1 MGESSHVLTPSFN
14 RSISVE
20 GRAERLGS
28 DPGAILLRE
37 IMELSGFRRFLANR
51 IRDPRRQAAIW
62 YKIEELVCTHILL
75 IAQGWRHEQD
85 ANRLRH
91 APALGLAATE
101 TRGPAAADWVLPS
114 QPTLSRALDILA
126 RDENREVLG
135 EALTALAG
143 TGFKAQRGG
152 HRQRAVT
159 IDVDGLAFPVHGH
172 QPGSAW
178 NGHHGARVYDPLVA
192 SSAELGA
199 MLGGLMR
206 PGNAGA
212 AGSAKQF
219 ILDVVE
225 RAERHLCQ
233 VALMRLDAGFSS
245 EELFAALEANGTP
258 YIARLKANAKLDRE
272 SAQYR
277 KRPRGRPPKDPRLWC
292 VELPYQAGSWSKP
305 RRVILVLQ
313 ERPDDDALD
322 RFYLVT
328 SISAERMTAEE
339 VLQSYRQ
346 RGNAESHMGELK
358 EVCRPALSATNRP
371 KSCYAGRPI
380 TRAGQLSSKAF
391 ARNEVLLLLHQ
402 LAYQVLHIA
411 RTAMEA
417 ARGEGVSLHRLRRAV
432 LVSGTRVVTSGRQ
445 LKVIIEN
452 AFADLWAQIVKRLYR
467 WRWVPP

>member
-1 MGESSHVLTPSFN
+1 MGESCHVLTPSFN
-14 RSISVE
+14 QSIQVE
-20 GRAERLGS
+20 GRDERLGS

-37 IMELSGFRRFLANR
+37 IMELTGFRRLFAAKVH
-51 IRDPRRQAAIW
+51 DPRRQEAIW
-62 YKIEELVCTHILL
+62 YPIAELICTHILL

-101 TRGPAAADWVLPS
+101 TRGPTAADRGLPS
-114 QPTLSRALDILA
+114 QPTLSRGVDILA
-126 RDENREVLG
+126 RDENREILG

-143 TGFKAQRGG
+143 TGFKAQRKG
-152 HRQRAVT
+152 HRQRELK
-159 IDVDGLAFPVHGH
+159 IDVDGLAFPVEGH

-178 NGHHGARVYDPLVA
+178 NGHHGCRCYDPLVA
-192 SSAELGA
+192 SSAELGS

-206 PGNAGA
+206 PGNAGS

-225 RAERHLCQ
+225 RAERHLCEI
-233 VALMRLDAGFSS
+233 ALVRLDAGFSS
-245 EELFAALEANGTP
+245 EALFATLEANGTP
-258 YIARLKANAKLDRE
+258 YIARLKANTKLDRE
-272 SAQYR
+272 SAPQR
-277 KRPRGRPPKDPRLWC
+277 KRPRGRPPKEPRRWC
-292 VELPYQAGSWSKP
+292 VDLPYQAGSWSRP
-305 RRVILVLQ
+305 RRVVLVLK
-313 ERPDDDALD
+313 ERPEDDGLD

-328 SISAERMTAEE
+328 SIGPERMTAEQ
-339 VLQSYRQ
+339 VLDAYRQ

-371 KSCYAGRPI
+371 KSCYAQRPV

-411 RTAMEA
+411 RTALEA
-417 ARGEGVSLHRLRRAV
+417 ARSEGVSLHWLRRAV
-432 LVSGTRVVTSGRQ
+432 LVSGTRVVTGSRQ

-452 AFADLWAQIVKRLYR
+452 SFADLWAQMIHRLYR